1 MRLRHRMNV
10 DLPQPEGPMIAVTA
24 LGAIASPMSR
34 RTWRV
39 PNQAL
44 RSLTRIPSAMPSPHR
59 AVAAARR
66 DSRRET
72 DQEDQGDQHQRAGP
86 RLAVPVVEGRD
97 RVREDLERERGDRLI
112 EALVPEAVAEGP
124 EEQRRRLARPPGH
137 GHHDAPDAPR

>member
-44 RSLTRIPSAMPSPHR
+44 RSLTRIPSAMLSPHR

-72 DQEDQGDQHQRAGP
+72 DQEDQGGPHQRARP
-86 RLAVPVVEGRD
+86 RPGGAGGEG
-97 RVREDLERERGDRLI
+97 G
-112 EALVPEAVAEGP
+112 EARA
-124 EEQRRRLARPPGH
+124 RRLG
-137 GHHDAPDAPR
+137 